1 MSSLRQEIEDEI
13 QRVRLDKTKLY
24 TLLGKLL
31 DQCELSGGEG
41 GGPGV
46 PGPAGPAGPAGGGGV
61 VKVRFNSSTD
71 ALVAN
76 GGFYDDGY
84 TRLGWDA
91 SNMTEFMMLI
101 APSSGP
107 RVEFASTPLTID
119 CHWP

>member
-46 PGPAGPAGPAGGGGV
+46 PGPAGPAGPAGPIATPV
-61 VKVRFNSSTD
+61 VAKKEATPPVTEATPAKKVVTKKKV
-71 ALVAN
+71 VAS
-76 GGFYDDGY
+76 
-84 TRLGWDA
+84 A
-91 SNMTEFMMLI
+91 
-101 APSSGP
+101 
-107 RVEFASTPLTID
+107 
-119 CHWP
+119 